1 MNNNSNNQ
9 IKQSIT
15 YEELG
20 GFEKSKIMQQNY
32 DNTPLR
38 LDRYAKRGEVA
49 KSMVMDESHLVAY
62 QQERQEM
69 MMGAA
74 YSGGGLGSGLGSGYG
89 QQAATFGYGQSQ
101 QQPMVSSI
109 IMQYTMQEI

>member
-69 MMGAA
+69 MGAA
-74 YSGGGLGSGLGSGYG
+74 YSGGGLGSGYG
-89 QQAATFGYGQSQ
+89 QQHTTFGYGQSQ